1 MAGKAQRR
9 QEASPIESS
18 ATYRVL
24 NAVKEPA
31 SVIYVIDSV
40 EHPFDIA
47 QAADGCASMVVSI
60 PIANWNDALTPW
72 PAPGFYENEPWFG
85 GHGHETLREL
95 TEQVIPAIEAELGIA
110 SYVESFRKERSGAPF
125 VTSSLSQSAF
135 EATAVKNTP
144 HSIRTDANSP
154 HPRKGGGA
162 IKRAICG
169 YSLGGLFALYA
180 FVNDER
186 FDACASISGSLWY
199 QGWMG
204 YLREAMGDPNG
215 ETGGEQ
221 RFDACEQCAIPPIS
235 NDAASGNCRFDGR
248 GRYAFLSVGKK
259 ECKPGLPLFR
269 CVEDSMH
276 ASAELLHAA
285 GCRVYTSVGPG
296 NHMQHIPERFDEALK
311 AVDTFLVGDLKR

>member
-47 QAADGCASMVVSI
+47 QAADGCASTVVSLAI
-60 PIANWNDALTPW
+60 DNWNDALTPW
-72 PAPGFYENEPWFG
+72 PAPGFYEDELWFG
-85 GHGHETLREL
+85 GHGCETLREL
-95 TEQVIPAIEAELGIA
+95 TERVIPAIEAEVGVA
-110 SYVESFRKERSGAPF
+110 PYAESFHKERNGTPF
-125 VTSSLSQSAF
+125 VTGSLSQSTA
-135 EATAVKNTP
+135 EATAVDDTP
-144 HSIRTDANSP
+144 RDTRTDANSP
-154 HPRKGGGA
+154 SSRKESGA
-162 IKRAICG
+162 IRRAICG

-180 FVNDER
+180 FVNDEH

-204 YLREAMGDPNG
+204 YLRGMMGSPNG
-215 ETGGEQ
+215 EAGSEQ
-221 RFDACEQCAIPPIS
+221 HFVACEQCAIPPVN
-235 NDAASGNCRFDGR
+235 NDAASGNYRFNGQ
-248 GRYAFLSVGKK
+248 GRYAFLSIGKK
-259 ECKPGLPLFR
+259 ERKSGLPLFR
-269 CVEDSMH
+269 CVEDNMH
-276 ASAELLHAA
+276 ASVELLRAA
-285 GCRVYTSVGPG
+285 GCQVYTSVGPG

-311 AVDTFLVGDLKR
+311 AVDTFLVGASKH